1 MDDSFDT
8 FNKKHDFVTDLLADV
23 CPPEAD
29 VAVVCPPEAT
39 FSMNSTASS

>member
-1 MDDSFDT
+1 MDDPSDT
-8 FNKKHDFVTDLLADV
+8 FNGKYDFVTDLLADV

-39 FSMNSTASS
+39 LSINSTAS